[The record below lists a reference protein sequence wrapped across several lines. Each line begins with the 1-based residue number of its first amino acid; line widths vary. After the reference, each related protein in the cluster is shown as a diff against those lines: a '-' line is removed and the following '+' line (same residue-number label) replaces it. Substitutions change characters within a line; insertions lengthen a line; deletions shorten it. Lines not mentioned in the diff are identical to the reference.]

1 MSAIQPDPGSGEASG
16 EVPSETAPKEL
27 PPLRSV
33 QAGSSLWWWF
43 LVLVA
48 IIGVWVIAM
57 MFMRGPIEA
66 NDDDGIILLNPSTSA
81 SATP

>member
-1 MSAIQPDPGSGEASG
+1 MSVSPPEQEDQADGA
-16 EVPSETAPKEL
+16 PSDVKPEL

-33 QAGSSLWWWF
+33 QAGASLWWWF

-57 MFMRGPIEA
+57 MFMRGPIEQP
-66 NDDDGIILLNPSTSA
+66 DDDGIILLNPSPSSSA
-81 SATP
+81 QQ